1 MDTASH
7 MHWHKMAL
15 DGDRQSSTA
24 DCLVLGFSCGDWS
37 SHGEGGGWKYSRGDW
52 EVICSLT
59 VPRPPHP
66 QASKNI
72 EPVSVSFQSL
82 VEPFTPSPPVI
93 STMSIS
99 ESRWRA
105 RNMEDNRSSSTWPLL
120 HVWGHDSFQESVPT
134 GFLFICAQPEYSSC
148 LSARHLS
155 HSTPQSAAATDKTQN
170 VLESARCFSFS
181 SLICV
186 QTLSLDMQYLLALG
200 SREIVKLPGSC
211 FRALFESLVYCTS
224 LLIISSNCSPP
235 HFFIILLF
243 LFSTWCH
250 TFFPCTNQKLQF
262 PPQVSLRDMP
272 VFFFL
277 VLF

>member
-1 MDTASH
+1 MS
-7 MHWHKMAL
+7 
-15 DGDRQSSTA
+15 
-24 DCLVLGFSCGDWS
+24 
-37 SHGEGGGWKYSRGDW
+37 
-52 EVICSLT
+52 EVMTHFRRVC
-59 VPRPPHP
+59 P
-66 QASKNI
+66 QA
-72 EPVSVSFQSL
+72 
-82 VEPFTPSPPVI
+82 
-93 STMSIS
+93 
-99 ESRWRA
+99 
-105 RNMEDNRSSSTWPLL
+105 
-120 HVWGHDSFQESVPT
+120 
-134 GFLFICAQPEYSSC
+134 SC
-148 LSARHLS
+148 LSAHNRNIAPVFQRGIWVTRQ
-155 HSTPQSAAATDKTQN
+155 STPQSAAATDKTQN

-272 VFFFL
+272 VFFFPRV
-277 VLF
+277 VLMLHCHFLIASLILFYFLKHVLPFFI